1 MALPLA
7 VGLDDYTITIY
18 PTYKTY
24 RSFVTDTPRNIC
36 LVFVLMVTATA
47 LFVSIYIYLMKKWED
62 ELKERIKNSYIEAKS
77 RHDVLLTKKMYMR
90 YMPHEMRTLLN
101 VMHLG
106 LRNLEKD
113 LLHSR
118 QYNRKKR
125 IDVTAFNEVM
135 GACDIAV
142 TFLDELLNFGN
153 FEDGFLTIK
162 KMQTSVLS
170 FIESTVKLLVTDA
183 LEKGVTINFDLGP
196 NSDLSLSHLPFG
208 YRTSEY
214 DANQHISTSDSLLD
228 EKQLSVYL
236 SSSDHID
243 VDRQKMGQV
252 LRSMIA
258 NAIKYS
264 PLGGIVQLKARKIV
278 RMNPTFV
285 FEKQRANERAGNKLR
300 NLFIFHLLS
309 FFILYLSQK

>member
-1 MALPLA
+1 
-7 VGLDDYTITIY
+7 
-18 PTYKTY
+18 
-24 RSFVTDTPRNIC
+24 
-36 LVFVLMVTATA
+36 MVTATA
-47 LFVSIYIYLMKKWED
+47 FFVSIYIYLMKKWED
-62 ELKERIKNSYIEAKS
+62 ELKERIKNSYIKAKS
-77 RHDVLLTKKMYMR
+77 RHDVLLAKKMYMR

-125 IDVTAFNEVM
+125 IDVTALNEVM

-300 NLFIFHLLS
+300 NLFIYHLLS